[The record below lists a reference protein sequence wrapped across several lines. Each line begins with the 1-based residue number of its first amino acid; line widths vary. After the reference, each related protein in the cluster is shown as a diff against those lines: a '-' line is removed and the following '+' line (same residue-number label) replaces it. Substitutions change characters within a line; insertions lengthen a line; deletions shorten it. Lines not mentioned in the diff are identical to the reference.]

1 VGTITIRV
9 IATDASDASVFDEFN
24 LQVVNDNDPPT
35 LSNEIPDQQANEDVA
50 FSYTFPANTFDDA
63 DVGDVLTYTATLSDD
78 SALPAWLGFTTD
90 SRTFSGT
97 PVNDDV
103 GTITVK
109 VTATDQSDASVSDE
123 FNLEVLN
130 SNDVPTVANEIPDQQ
145 ATEDVPFSFTFPANT
160 FDDVDVGDVLT
171 YTASLSDDSALP
183 DWLTFTAGTRT
194 FDGTPTNEDVASL
207 TIKVTAT
214 DESEASVF
222 DEFGLE
228 VDNVNDPPVI
238 SQIEPQVFNEDD
250 SLTYSLGELMEYV
263 DDPDH
268 PDSLLLFLPSPGKN
282 VTVSVVAD
290 TLVVFSA
297 PENWSGYD
305 TLSVIVSDGELSD
318 TTLIFFE
325 VRPVNDVPFFVGLPD
340 TVEIYL
346 MEEKEINIGDFADD
360 YDLEIPGDSLR
371 WAVSVS
377 DDTLKYVFDPETK
390 DLTLTAPDYAD
401 VFTVTI
407 TVTDDSGAT
416 AEGSFFVNVTHDP
429 ALAIENLEVGIPS
442 SYVLKQNYP
451 NPFNPSTHIKFG
463 LPQAGDVLVEI
474 YNLLGQKIIT
484 LFDGYKAAGYHIV
497 EFDASNLPTG
507 MYFYRIQADKF
518 NSVKKMMLIK

>member
-1 VGTITIRV
+1 MEILEAEYPDVTFIYM
-9 IATDASDASVFDEFN
+9 TDAADRSGDENRYARNEQVREYCQTHNKVLFDFGEMETWSSGGDIQNSSGGVPYWHDDWSTGESSDYGHIN
-24 LQVVNDNDPPT
+24 Q
-35 LSNEIPDQQANEDVA
+35 
-50 FSYTFPANTFDDA
+50 
-63 DVGDVLTYTATLSDD
+63 
-78 SALPAWLGFTTD
+78 
-90 SRTFSGT
+90 
-97 PVNDDV
+97 
-103 GTITVK
+103 
-109 VTATDQSDASVSDE
+109 
-123 FNLEVLN
+123 
-130 SNDVPTVANEIPDQQ
+130 
-145 ATEDVPFSFTFPANT
+145 
-160 FDDVDVGDVLT
+160 
-171 YTASLSDDSALP
+171 
-183 DWLTFTAGTRT
+183 AGTVMKAKAMWWLFARLA
-194 FDGTPTNEDVASL
+194 GWN
-207 TIKVTAT
+207 
-214 DESEASVF
+214 
-222 DEFGLE
+222 
-228 VDNVNDPPVI
+228 NVNDPPVI